1 MKISYIYFLI
11 INFIR
16 RNPNLYKASLKI
28 YGTFKKTKIKFL
40 NNRISIKKN
49 EKEITLNIRNI
60 SYVKE
65 VIDFFNFYYN
75 SVVKNE
81 YFTNLDFSTPQK
93 YLLTE
98 SRIDF
103 ELYFSS
109 IPTPYA
115 TSKEYLEILKPSEG
129 DVILDLGS
137 YCGVTVIDFLL
148 SVGRDGF
155 VLGVEADIDNYNYL
169 VKNLENFSKNHRGYN
184 FELANLA
191 ISSKKDLRY
200 FSNNNDMSS
209 AIVGVSIEL
218 HQPKENYT
226 IVKTTNLSN
235 LIKKY
240 KFNKVDIIKADIE
253 GSELNMLK
261 DEDFFK
267 NFSPRILL
275 EPIVSK
281 GKNSIQ
287 EILPY
292 MDKYGYEFTKF
303 EQIGAKQP
311 LYLFEKN

>member
-1 MKISYIYFLI
+1 MKILYIYFLI

-16 RNPNLYKASLKI
+16 RYPNLYKASLKI
-28 YGTFKKTKIKFL
+28 YGAFKKTKIKFL
-40 NNRISIKKN
+40 NNKISIQKN
-49 EKEITLNIRNI
+49 KKEITLNTRNI

-75 SVVKNE
+75 SVVKNG
-81 YFTNLDFSTPQK
+81 YYTNLDFSTPQK
-93 YLLTE
+93 YLLTK

-109 IPTPYA
+109 IPTPSA
-115 TSKEYLEILKPSEG
+115 TSKEYLEILKPTEG

-148 SVGRDGF
+148 SVGRGGF
-155 VLGVEADIDNYNYL
+155 VLGVEADMDNYNCL
-169 VKNLENFSKNHRGYN
+169 IKNLENFGKNHHGYN
-184 FELANLA
+184 FELTNLA
-191 ISSKKDLRY
+191 ISNKKDLKY
-200 FSNNNDMSS
+200 FSNNKDMSS
-209 AIVGVSIEL
+209 AIVGVSTEL

-240 KFNKVDIIKADIE
+240 KLNKVDIIKADIE

-261 DEDFFK
+261 DDEFFK
-267 NFSPRILL
+267 NFSPRILI
-275 EPIVSK
+275 EPILSK

-292 MDKYGYEFTKF
+292 MDKYGYKYTKF
-303 EQIGAKQP
+303 EQTGAKQP
-311 LYLFEKN
+311 LYLFEKI